1 MLVHIDS
8 RPIVFFSFSSLLHL
22 TPLLYT
28 HSLGMSIIFCIFFK
42 FV

>member
-1 MLVHIDS
+1 MSIHLC
-8 RPIVFFSFSSLLHL
+8 SLLHL

-28 HSLGMSIIFCIFFK
+28 HSLDMSIIFGIFFK